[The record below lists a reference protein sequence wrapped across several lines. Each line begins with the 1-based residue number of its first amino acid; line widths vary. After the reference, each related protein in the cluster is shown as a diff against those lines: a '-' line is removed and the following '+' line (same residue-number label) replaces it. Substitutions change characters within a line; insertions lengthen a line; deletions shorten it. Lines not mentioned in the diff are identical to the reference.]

1 MKLKFAFAALIA
13 AAAIAPSLHAQS
25 ATLKEE
31 KPGLLKKAKIKLENA
46 AATAQ
51 GLVPKAKLSTAEIE
65 EEGGK
70 LIYSFDFKTDGKTGI
85 DEINI
90 DAMTGKQIGK
100 IEHESPAAEKKE
112 AKADSAKAAKKPAA
126 KKP

>member
-1 MKLKFAFAALIA
+1 MKIKFAFAAVLA
-13 AAAIAPSLHAQS
+13 AFAVAPALHAQS

-31 KPGLLKKAKIKLENA
+31 KPGLAKKAKIKLENA

-51 GLVPKAKLSTAEIE
+51 ALVPKAKLSAAEIE

-70 LIYSFDFKTDGKTGI
+70 LIYTFDFKTDGKTGS

-90 DAMTGKQIGK
+90 DAMTGKQVGK
-100 IEHESPAAEKKE
+100 VEHESPAAEKKE
-112 AKADSAKAAKKPAA
+112 AKADSSKAAKKPAA